1 MSFDKLERSFQDMW
15 IARSM
20 IPLKGT
26 DMLND
31 SKSNIK
37 KPRIAIAGATGRVGA
52 TLTALLAADPIDLVA
67 LTRQPSA
74 ARLPEGVAGFKVDFK
89 RADTL
94 EEALRGTDRLFIAH
108 GTSIEQVANEIA
120 LIDAAI
126 ASGVRH
132 IVKLSALGPATR
144 LLPIAWHMQIEAH
157 LAQQPI
163 ASTVLRPTTFT
174 DVLKRAGAHIAGGSW
189 AGAAGNG
196 RVNFIDIRDVAEVAR
211 IALLEEIEPTSQRAY
226 HLSGPRAWTMIQV
239 AEELTRLLGH
249 PVSYVDRSPA
259 EQREALLDAGLSAF
273 VADLLVGL
281 DQMFREST
289 IAETTSTV
297 EELTGKAPRSL
308 TEWLTDNLNA
318 FRA

>member
-1 MSFDKLERSFQDMW
+1 M
-15 IARSM
+15 
-20 IPLKGT
+20 LKP
-26 DMLND
+26 
-31 SKSNIK
+31 SKPNIK
-37 KPRIAIAGATGRVGA
+37 RPRIAIAGATGRVGA

-67 LTRQPSA
+67 LTRQPSTA
-74 ARLPEGVAGFKVDFK
+74 QLPETVDKVKVDFK

-94 EEALRGTDRLFIAH
+94 EETLRGVDRLFIAH
-108 GTSIEQVANEIA
+108 GTSLEQVANEIA
-120 LIDAAI
+120 LIDAAV

-132 IVKLSALGPATR
+132 IVKLSTLGPATR

-163 ASTVLRPTTFT
+163 ASTVLRPTTFSQ
-174 DVLKRAGAHIAGGSW
+174 VLKRAGPDIAAGSW

-196 RVNFIDIRDVAEVAR
+196 RVNFIDTRDVAEVAR
-211 IALLEEIEPTSQRAY
+211 IALLEEIEPASQRAY
-226 HLSGPRAWTMIQV
+226 HLSGPRAWTMNQV
-239 AEELTRLLGH
+239 AEELARLLGH
-249 PVSYVDRSPA
+249 PVTYVDRSPA
-259 EQREALLDAGLSAF
+259 EQQQTLLGAGLSPL

-281 DQMFREST
+281 DQMFRESV

-308 TEWLTDNLNA
+308 TEWLADNLDV

>member
-1 MSFDKLERSFQDMW
+1 
-15 IARSM
+15 
-20 IPLKGT
+20 
-26 DMLND
+26 MLNP
-31 SKSNIK
+31 S

-67 LTRQPSA
+67 LTRQPST
-74 ARLPEGVAGFKVDFK
+74 ARLPEGVVTFKVDFQ

-94 EEALRGTDRLFIAH
+94 EETLRGIDRLFIAH
-108 GTSIEQVANEIA
+108 GTSLEQVANEIA
-120 LIDAAI
+120 LIDAAV

-144 LLPIAWHMQIEAH
+144 LLPIGWHMQIEAH

-163 ASTVLRPTTFT
+163 ASTVLRPSTFSH
-174 DVLKRAGAHIAGGSW
+174 VLKRLGPQIAAGSW

-196 RVNFIDIRDVAEVAR
+196 RVNFIDTRDVAEVAR
-211 IALLEEIEPTSQRAY
+211 IALLEEIEPASQRAY
-226 HLSGPRAWTMIQV
+226 HLSGPRAWTMNQV

-249 PVSYVDRSPA
+249 PVTYVERSPA
-259 EQREALLDAGLSAF
+259 EQREALLGAGLAPL

-281 DQMFREST
+281 DQMFRESVL
-289 IAETTSTV
+289 AETTSTV

-308 TEWLTDNLNA
+308 TEWLTDNLDV

>member
-1 MSFDKLERSFQDMW
+1 MVN
-15 IARSM
+15 
-20 IPLKGT
+20 P
-26 DMLND
+26 
-31 SKSNIK
+31 SKTKIK

-67 LTRQPSA
+67 LTRQPST
-74 ARLPEGVAGFKVDFK
+74 ARLPEGVIPLKVDFN

-94 EEALRGTDRLFIAH
+94 EETLRGIDRLFIAH
-108 GTSIEQVANEIA
+108 GTSLEQVANEIA
-120 LIDAAI
+120 LIDAAV

-163 ASTVLRPTTFT
+163 ASTVLRPSTFSH
-174 DVLKRAGAHIAGGSW
+174 VLKRLGPHIAAGSW

-196 RVNFIDIRDVAEVAR
+196 RVNFIDTRDVAEVAR
-211 IALLEEIEPTSQRAY
+211 IALLEEIEPASQRAY
-226 HLSGPRAWTMIQV
+226 HLSGPRAWTMSQV
-239 AEELTRLLGH
+239 AEELARLLGH
-249 PVSYVDRSPA
+249 PITYVARSPA
-259 EQREALLDAGLSAF
+259 EQREALLGAGLAPL

-281 DQMFREST
+281 DQMFRESV
-289 IAETTSTV
+289 IAETTSTF

-308 TEWLTDNLNA
+308 TEWLTDNLDV

>member
-1 MSFDKLERSFQDMW
+1 
-15 IARSM
+15 
-20 IPLKGT
+20 
-26 DMLND
+26 MLNH
-31 SKSNIK
+31 SKPDIK

-52 TLTALLAADPIDLVA
+52 ALTALLAADPIDLVA
-67 LTRQPSA
+67 LTRESST
-74 ARLPEGVAGFKVDFK
+74 ARLPEGLAAFKVDFK
-89 RADTL
+89 RAATL
-94 EEALRGTDRLFIAH
+94 EEALRGIDRLFIAH
-108 GTSIEQVANEIA
+108 GTSLEQVRNEIA
-120 LIDAAI
+120 LINAAV

-144 LLPIAWHMQIEAH
+144 LLPLAWHMQIEAH

-163 ASTVLRPTTFT
+163 ASTVLRPTCFSL
-174 DVLKRAGAHIAGGSW
+174 VLKRLGPQVAAGSW
-189 AGAAGNG
+189 AGSAGNG

-226 HLSGPRAWTMIQV
+226 HLSGPRAWTMKQV

-249 PVSYVDRSPA
+249 PVTYVDRSPA
-259 EQREALLDAGLSAF
+259 EQRQALLGAGLSPL
-273 VADLLVGL
+273 VADVLVGL
-281 DQMFREST
+281 DQIFRESV

-308 TEWLTDNLNA
+308 TGWLTDNMNV

>member
-1 MSFDKLERSFQDMW
+1 
-15 IARSM
+15 
-20 IPLKGT
+20 
-26 DMLND
+26 MLNH
-31 SKSNIK
+31 SKPTMK

-52 TLTALLAADPIDLVA
+52 TLTALLAADPVDLVA
-67 LTRQPSA
+67 LTRESST
-74 ARLPEGVAGFKVDFK
+74 ARLPEGLAAFKVDFK

-94 EEALRGTDRLFIAH
+94 EEALRGVDRLFIAH
-108 GTSIEQVANEIA
+108 GTSLEQVSNEIA
-120 LIDAAI
+120 LINAAV

-144 LLPIAWHMQIEAH
+144 LLPLAWHMQIEAH

-174 DVLKRAGAHIAGGSW
+174 HVLKRLGPQIAAGSW
-189 AGAAGNG
+189 AGSAGNG

-211 IALLEEIEPTSQRAY
+211 IALLEEIEPESQRAY
-226 HLSGPRAWTMIQV
+226 HLSGPSAWTMSQV
-239 AEELTRLLGH
+239 AEELARLLGH
-249 PVSYVDRSPA
+249 PVTYVSRSPA
-259 EQREALLDAGLSAF
+259 EQREALLGTGLSPL
-273 VADLLVGL
+273 VADVLVGL
-281 DQMFREST
+281 DQMFRESV

-308 TEWLTDNLNA
+308 TEWLTDNLDV

>member
-1 MSFDKLERSFQDMW
+1 
-15 IARSM
+15 
-20 IPLKGT
+20 
-26 DMLND
+26 ML
-31 SKSNIK
+31 SKPNIR

-52 TLTALLAADPIDLVA
+52 TLTALLAADPVDLVA
-67 LTRQPSA
+67 LTRQPST
-74 ARLPEGVAGFKVDFK
+74 ARLPEGVATFKADFK

-94 EEALRGTDRLFIAH
+94 EETLRGIDRLFIAH
-108 GTSIEQVANEIA
+108 GTALEQVANEIA
-120 LIDAAI
+120 LIDAAV

-163 ASTVLRPTTFT
+163 ASTVLRPSTFSH
-174 DVLKRAGAHIAGGSW
+174 VLKRLGPHIAAGSW

-196 RVNFIDIRDVAEVAR
+196 RVNFIDTRDVAEVAR
-211 IALLEEIEPTSQRAY
+211 IALLEEIEPASQRAY
-226 HLSGPRAWTMIQV
+226 HLSGPRAWTMNQV
-239 AEELTRLLGH
+239 AEELARLLGH
-249 PVSYVDRSPA
+249 PVTYIDRSPA
-259 EQREALLDAGLSAF
+259 EQREALLGAGLAPL

-281 DQMFREST
+281 DQMFRESV

-308 TEWLTDNLNA
+308 TEWLTDNLDV